1 MPNDFLAFLP
11 EDHACATLLAR
22 VWQPEI
28 AGPAIAVIEDGE
40 VYDISD
46 TFPLMSEALNALDPV
61 ARVRSISH
69 RRHIGSVAQT
79 IRNTLETEPR
89 EHTHFLAPADLQSLK
104 ACGVTFVD
112 SLLERVI
119 EERCGG
125 DPQQINLL
133 RETIRS
139 QIGED
144 LRTIRPNSPA
154 SRRVK
159 ALLLER
165 DLWSQYLEVGIGE
178 HAEVFTKSQP
188 MSAVGLGAC
197 IGLLRGST
205 WNNPEPEVVLAIN
218 AAGTIVGCTLGND
231 VNLRDFEGRSALLLG
246 VSKDNNASCAVGPFI
261 RLLDDDFTLQDL
273 KRLRVTLTITGDDN
287 FSLEGSSDLAD
298 ISRDVEDL
306 TAQVIGEHHQYP
318 DGLLLFTGT
327 MFVPIQD
334 RDTVGGGF
342 THKLN
347 DIVRIS
353 SPQLGTLLNRV
364 GYADEVPPW
373 SFGLSALMRNL
384 HSRGLL

>member
-1 MPNDFLAFLP
+1 
-11 EDHACATLLAR
+11 
-22 VWQPEI
+22 
-28 AGPAIAVIEDGE
+28 
-40 VYDISD
+40 
-46 TFPLMSEALNALDPV
+46 
-61 ARVRSISH
+61 
-69 RRHIGSVAQT
+69 
-79 IRNTLETEPR
+79 
-89 EHTHFLAPADLQSLK
+89 
-104 ACGVTFVD
+104 
-112 SLLERVI
+112 
-119 EERCGG
+119 
-125 DPQQINLL
+125 
-133 RETIRS
+133 
-139 QIGED
+139 
-144 LRTIRPNSPA
+144 
-154 SRRVK
+154 
-159 ALLLER
+159 
-165 DLWSQYLEVGIGE
+165 
-178 HAEVFTKSQP
+178 

-218 AAGTIVGCTLGND
+218 AAGKIVGCTLGND

-246 VSKDNNASCAVGPFI
+246 VSKDNNASCAVGPFV

-347 DIVRIS
+347 DILRIS

-364 GYADEVPPW
+364 VYSDEVPPW